1 MDNEKAKQIE
11 RLMNHELAHAER
23 QSGDVHL
30 TPEELR
36 WNALHNVCDQLLR
49 RLDDINTLNTIGH
62 RLQKE
67 RNQLAGNLTLA
78 ASKLEL
84 VRAERDMYKADL
96 AYAKLQLKEAQ
107 NHNS

>member
-23 QSGDVHL
+23 QSGDVYL

-49 RLDDINTLNTIGH
+49 RLDDINRLNGIGH
-62 RLQKE
+62 RLEKE
-67 RNQLAGNLTLA
+67 RNRIAANLSLKSSQYTL
-78 ASKLEL
+78 
-84 VRAERDMYKADL
+84 VCAERDMYKADL

>member
-23 QSGDVHL
+23 QSGDVYL

-67 RNQLAGNLTLA
+67 RNRLAGNLSLKTSQHTL
-78 ASKLEL
+78 
-84 VRAERDMYKADL
+84 VCAERDML
-96 AYAKLQLKEAQ
+96 AAELRLVKLQLKEVKGE
-107 NHNS
+107 